1 MFSFCA
7 IIIFLLWK
15 IDPDTRMVLVSRLRD
30 RQRVASFC
38 NLVILLVSTVGFSW
52 KGENHWDD
60 QGVCDVDKKMF
71 LILMRIRWFVV
82 CFLLCWLDYWLTK
95 TFIFSLLALVTE
107 INFFKEIVHLQWHL
121 YAFIQTVQCSSEVA
135 WMHLHCNYKCTVS

>member
-15 IDPDTRMVLVSRLRD
+15 LDPDTRMVLVSRLRD

-52 KGENHWDD
+52 KVENHWDD
-60 QGVCDVDKKMF
+60 QRVCDVDKKMF

-82 CFLLCWLDYWLTK
+82 CFLLCWLDYWLTWK
-95 TFIFSLLALVTE
+95 LSIYSGIYMPLYRLSNAARRWHECIYTAITNALCP
-107 INFFKEIVHLQWHL
+107 N
-121 YAFIQTVQCSSEVA
+121 QT
-135 WMHLHCNYKCTVS
+135 